1 MLRQTISASAEG
13 KNAHHSYMLVI
24 KQLHASHQKQ
34 SLFTSVRRRG
44 SCCTVCCNIVMCVA
58 VWCSVFV
65 VCCIVTLSTSAAKF
79 QQLQYVLIVNAV
91 YCIVLQC
98 VAECCSVT
106 LSSVLNRLN
115 ASEKILLQC
124 VLQCVAVWPCL
135 PRRGGRVPVAV
146 CALVCAAVCYS
157 MLQCNCVCLGAAAKI
172 LLQCVAVCC
181 SVLQCVTVCCSVTL
195 SASAQRRSSCYSAC
209 CSVCCSVLQCVAVC
223 CSVLQCFAVC
233 CSVLQCVALCCT
245 VLQCNLVS
253 LGAAA

>member
-124 VLQCVAVWPCL
+124 VLQCVAV
-135 PRRGGRVPVAV
+135 
-146 CALVCAAVCYS
+146 
-157 MLQCNCVCLGAAAKI
+157 
-172 LLQCVAVCC
+172 
-181 SVLQCVTVCCSVTL
+181 
-195 SASAQRRSSCYSAC
+195 
-209 CSVCCSVLQCVAVC
+209 
-223 CSVLQCFAVC
+223 
-233 CSVLQCVALCCT
+233 
-245 VLQCNLVS
+245 
-253 LGAAA
+253 